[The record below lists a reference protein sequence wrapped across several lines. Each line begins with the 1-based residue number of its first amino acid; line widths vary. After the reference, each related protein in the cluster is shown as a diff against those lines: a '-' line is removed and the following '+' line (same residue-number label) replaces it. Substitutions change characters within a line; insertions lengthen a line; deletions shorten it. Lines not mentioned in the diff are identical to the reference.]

1 MPNWCNNNLY
11 IYHSDSSMIERAVKA
26 WNRGKFLHEFIPVPA
41 ELIETTAGFF
51 GDEEKQKELAKK
63 QQDNLDKY
71 GYANWY
77 DFCVEEWG
85 TKWDIGKREYEEELI
100 LDNANSFYVS
110 FESAWSPPVNAYAK
124 LESMGFEIKAYYY
137 EPGVG
142 FCGAYMHSEDSEFST
157 QDLGKIPLAIRNV
170 FGLDD
175 NEDEEEMD
183 PVDDIEE

>member
-1 MPNWCNNNLY
+1 MLFR
-11 IYHSDSSMIERAVKA
+11 S
-26 WNRGKFLHEFIPVPA
+26 
-41 ELIETTAGFF
+41 
-51 GDEEKQKELAKK
+51 
-63 QQDNLDKY
+63 
-71 GYANWY
+71 
-77 DFCVEEWG
+77 

-100 LDNANSFYVS
+100 LDNANNFHVS